1 MAGRIPDQFI
11 DELLA
16 RVDIVSIIE
25 QRVPLKKAG
34 RDWSARCPF
43 HDERSPSFTVSPA
56 KQFYHC
62 FGCGKH
68 GSAIK
73 FLMDYDRLEFVDAVE
88 ELANQVGLKVPYEGG
103 VRRAPQEDSTDL
115 YAVLDS
121 AAKFYQ
127 RALEASETAK
137 AYFVERGLDAQTIER
152 FALGYAPDQWDALKN
167 ALGTSPQRIA
177 LLEKAGMLTSGE
189 RGTKYDRFRD
199 RVMFPIQ
206 DRRGRVI
213 AFGGR
218 ILNKA
223 ATALPTGDAGGED
236 GRSVEKSG
244 EGSPV
249 RDPGVQDARRGD
261 GPKYLNSPETP
272 LFHKGQQLFAL
283 WQVRQA
289 HSKIPRLIVVEGY
302 MDVIALFQ
310 HGITQAVATLGTAT
324 TRDHA
329 ELLFRNCADVYFCF
343 DGDRA
348 GRQAGWRAVES
359 VLPRMRDGRQA
370 FFLFLPDGE
379 DPDSLVRAEGQAGFE
394 QRLKDATPL
403 SEFFFAELGKD
414 VNLTSLDGKARLAER
429 ARPLLTQIP
438 DGAFRD
444 LMLGELDRRANVQ
457 LRIETP
463 AQAGAKKPARPQERT
478 LVRTAVALI
487 VQNPGF
493 VTAIQPPYLF
503 STLRQ
508 PGIPLLVELIALC
521 RERPEISTAG
531 ILEHF
536 GEREEL
542 RALQKLAVMEFPG
555 GEEEWRT
562 EFLDALAQLD
572 RQTQQQRL
580 DDLLRKKSETSL
592 SDEEKDELRRL
603 LPATKP
609 QLSA

>member
-1 MAGRIPDQFI
+1 MAGRIPEQFI

-16 RVDIVSIIE
+16 RVDIVEVIE
-25 QRVPLKKAG
+25 QRVPLRKAG

-62 FGCGKH
+62 FGCGVH
-68 GSAIK
+68 GSAIT
-73 FLMDYDRLEFVDAVE
+73 FLMNYDRLEFVDAVE
-88 ELANQVGLKVPYEGG
+88 ELAARTGLKVPYEGG
-103 VRRAPQEDSTDL
+103 AKRAPQEDSTDL
-115 YAVLDS
+115 YALLDA

-127 RALEASETAK
+127 RQLGSSDKAR
-137 AYFVERGLDAQTIER
+137 AYFEARGLDAQTIER
-152 FALGYAPDQWDALKN
+152 FGLGYAPDQWDALKN
-167 ALGTSPQRIA
+167 ALGTNPQRIA
-177 LLEKAGMLTSGE
+177 LLEKSGMLTSGE

-218 ILNKA
+218 VL
-223 ATALPTGDAGGED
+223 GDET
-236 GRSVEKSG
+236 
-244 EGSPV
+244 
-249 RDPGVQDARRGD
+249 
-261 GPKYLNSPETP
+261 PKYLNSPETP

-310 HGITQAVATLGTAT
+310 HGVTQAVATLGTAT

-348 GRQAGWRAVES
+348 GRQAAWRAVES

-379 DPDSLVRAEGQAGFE
+379 DPDSLVRQEGHTGFE
-394 QRLKDATPL
+394 QRLKAATSL
-403 SEFFFAELGKD
+403 GEFFFAELGKD
-414 VNLTSLDGKARLAER
+414 VNLATLDGKARLAER

-444 LMLGELDRRANVQ
+444 LMLGELDKLANVR
-457 LRIETP
+457 LRLDAP
-463 AQAGAKKPARPQERT
+463 AADSKPRRPAKPQERT
-478 LVRTAVALI
+478 LVRTAVALLL
-487 VQNPGF
+487 QNPGF
-493 VTAIQPPYLF
+493 AAEIQPPHLF

-508 PGIPLLVELIALC
+508 PGIPLLMELIALC
-521 RERPEISTAG
+521 RERREISTAAV
-531 ILEHF
+531 LEHF
-536 GEREEL
+536 AERNEA

-555 GEEEWRT
+555 GEDEWRV
-562 EFLDALAQLD
+562 EFLAALAQLD
-572 RQTQQQRL
+572 RQTLQQRADELLAKSDQQPGL
-580 DDLLRKKSETSL
+580 DAG
-592 SDEEKDELRRL
+592 EKDELRRL
-603 LPATKP
+603 LSGRNQAPP
-609 QLSA
+609 